1 MMNKPI
7 GIKLA
12 EISAITGDAF
22 LFLKMR
28 VLLEEYATQSDPLSV
43 AMVDVINKFHLF
55 CTIVKEEN

>member
-12 EISAITGDAF
+12 EISSITGDAF

-28 VLLEEYATQSDPLSV
+28 ELLEEYATQSDPLSV

>member
-1 MMNKPI
+1 MNKPI